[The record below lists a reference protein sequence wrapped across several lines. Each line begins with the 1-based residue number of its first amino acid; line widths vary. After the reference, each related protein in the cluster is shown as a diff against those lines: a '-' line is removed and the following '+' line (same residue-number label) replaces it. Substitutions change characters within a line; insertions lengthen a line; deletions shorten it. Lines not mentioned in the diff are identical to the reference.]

1 MENEMIEILKNV
13 DFSNNIWQII
23 TPLIFSLTDIITGYI
38 QSLINEN
45 TDSKKMRKGLLHKTL
60 IIIIIVMSYI
70 VSFAFNIEYISKGV
84 ILYVIVMEFT
94 SIIENLKKAG
104 INLGKLGSIVKEKTD
119 NSVEESL
126 DKLTNTLEDIQYKD
140 TDSIKDNKED

>member
-1 MENEMIEILKNV
+1 MENILEVLETLN
-13 DFSNNIWQII
+13 FSNNIWQIA
-23 TPLIFSLTDIITGYI
+23 TPLLFSLTDIITGYI

-45 TDSKKMRKGLLHKTL
+45 TDSKKMRKGLLHKSL
-60 IIIIIVMSYI
+60 IIIIILMSYI
-70 VSFAFNIEYISKGV
+70 VSFAFNIDYITKAV

-126 DKLTNTLEDIQYKD
+126 DKLTNTIEDIQYKD
-140 TDSIKDNKED
+140 TDSIKDDKED